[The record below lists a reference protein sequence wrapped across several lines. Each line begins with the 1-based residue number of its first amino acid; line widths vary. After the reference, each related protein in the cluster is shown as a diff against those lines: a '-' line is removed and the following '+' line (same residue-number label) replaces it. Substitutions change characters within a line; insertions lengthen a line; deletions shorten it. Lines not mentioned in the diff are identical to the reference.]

1 MPILHGVAA
10 SPFVRKVRV
19 ALAFKGIDYTS
30 NPVMPM
36 GVPAEYKQ
44 KSPLGKIPCWE
55 DGDFTLPDSSCILA
69 YLERVKPEPALLP
82 ADPKAYGHALW
93 LEEYAD
99 TKLAETVGAVFF
111 ERIVKA
117 KILKAP
123 VDEARVRDAIEN
135 RLPEVFDYLESQ
147 APEGGDALV
156 GGRFS
161 VADIAVASQLLNL
174 RHGGVR
180 PDPKRWPR
188 LAAWLEAVHGN
199 PWFKPIV
206 EEEAAQF
213 AAM

>member
-1 MPILHGVAA
+1 MPILHGVNA
-10 SPFVRKVRV
+10 SPFVRKARI
-19 ALAFKGIDYTS
+19 ALAFKGIEYTL

-36 GVPAEYKQ
+36 GVTAEYKR

-69 YLERVKPEPALLP
+69 YLEKLKPQPPLYPAE
-82 ADPKAYGHALW
+82 PKAYGRALW

-99 TKLAETVGAVFF
+99 TRLAEYVGAVFF

-123 VDEARVRDAIEN
+123 VDEARVQDAIQSK
-135 RLPEVFDYLESQ
+135 LPEAFDYLESQ
-147 APEGGDALV
+147 APESGDALV

-161 VADIAVASQLLNL
+161 VADVAVGSQLLNL

-180 PDPKRWPR
+180 PDPKRWPK

-206 EEEAAQF
+206 EEELAQF
-213 AAM
+213 SAM

>member
-1 MPILHGVAA
+1 MPILHGVNA

-19 ALAFKGIDYTS
+19 ALAFKGIEYTS
-30 NPVMPM
+30 NPMMPM
-36 GVPAEYKQ
+36 GVSAEYKQ

-55 DGDFTLPDSSCILA
+55 DGEFTLPDSSCIQA
-69 YLERVKPEPALLP
+69 YLEKLQPEPALYP
-82 ADPKAYGHALW
+82 ADAKAFGRALW

-99 TKLAETVGAVFF
+99 TKLAEAVAGVFF

-117 KILKAP
+117 KIMKAP
-123 VDEARVRDAIEN
+123 IDEARVQDSIEKK
-135 RLPEVFDYLESQ
+135 LPEVFDYLESQ
-147 APEGGDALV
+147 APESGDALV

-161 VADIAVASQLLNL
+161 VADIAVGSQLLNL

-180 PDPKRWPR
+180 PDPKRWPK

-206 EEEAAQF
+206 EEEVAQF

>member
-1 MPILHGVAA
+1 MPILHGVNA

-19 ALAFKGIDYTS
+19 ALAFKGIDYTLE
-30 NPVMPM
+30 PLMPM
-36 GVPAEYKQ
+36 GVSDEYKR

-69 YLERVKPEPALLP
+69 YLERVKPEPALYP
-82 ADPKAYGHALW
+82 ADAKSYGRALW

-99 TKLAETVGAVFF
+99 TKLTEAVSGIFF
-111 ERIVKA
+111 ERVVKA

-123 VDEARVRDAIEN
+123 VDEARVQDAIEN
-135 RLPEVFDYLESQ
+135 KLPEVFDYLESQ
-147 APEGGDALV
+147 APDGGDALV

-161 VADIAVASQLLNL
+161 VADIAVGSLLLNL

-180 PDPKRWPR
+180 PDPKRWPK
-188 LAAWLEAVHGN
+188 LAAWQGAVHAN

-206 EEEAAQF
+206 EEEVAQF
-213 AAM
+213 KAM

>member
-1 MPILHGVAA
+1 MPILHGVNA
-10 SPFVRKVRV
+10 SPFVRKARI
-19 ALAFKGIDYTS
+19 ALAFKGIEYTS

-36 GVPAEYKQ
+36 GVAAEYKR

-55 DGDFTLPDSSCILA
+55 DGEFTLPDSSCILA
-69 YLERVKPEPALLP
+69 YLEKLKPQPALYP
-82 ADPKAYGHALW
+82 VEPKAYGRALW

-99 TKLAETVGAVFF
+99 TRLAEYVGAVFF
-111 ERIVKA
+111 ERIVKV

-123 VDEARVRDAIEN
+123 ADEARVQDAIQSK
-135 RLPEVFDYLESQ
+135 LPEAFDYLESQ
-147 APEGGDALV
+147 APESGDALV

-161 VADIAVASQLLNL
+161 VADVAVGSQLLNL

-180 PDPKRWPR
+180 PDPKRWPK

-206 EEEAAQF
+206 EEELAQF
-213 AAM
+213 SAM

>member
-1 MPILHGVAA
+1 MPILHGVNA
-10 SPFVRKVRV
+10 SPFVRKARV
-19 ALAFKGIDYTS
+19 ALAYKGIEYTL

-36 GVPAEYKQ
+36 GVSPEYKQ

-55 DGDFTLPDSSCILA
+55 DGGFTLPDSSCILA
-69 YLERVKPEPALLP
+69 YLEKVKPQPALYP
-82 ADPKAYGHALW
+82 ADAKEFGRALW

-99 TKLAETVGAVFF
+99 SKLAETVGAVFF

-135 RLPEVFDYLESQ
+135 KLPEVFGYLESQ
-147 APEGGDALV
+147 APESGDALV

-161 VADIAVASQLLNL
+161 VADIAVGSQLLNL

-180 PDPKRWPR
+180 PDPKRWPK
-188 LAAWLEAVHGN
+188 LAAWTEAVHSN

-206 EEEAAQF
+206 EEEVAQF
-213 AAM
+213 SAM